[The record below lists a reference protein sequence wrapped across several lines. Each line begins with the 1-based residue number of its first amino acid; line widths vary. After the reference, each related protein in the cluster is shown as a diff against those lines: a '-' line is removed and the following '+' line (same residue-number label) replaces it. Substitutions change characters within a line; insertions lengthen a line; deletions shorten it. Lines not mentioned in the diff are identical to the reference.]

1 MRGAS
6 QPPMWTLPLV
16 LSKSAQSAM
25 GNVLGCQVQLVNI
38 CTLVV
43 RVRRDFCLDFSCSQ
57 DQHRKHNLDL
67 HTGWGWV
74 ESAG

>member
-1 MRGAS
+1 
-6 QPPMWTLPLV
+6 
-16 LSKSAQSAM
+16 M